1 MILLGGSWVVI
12 SRVTTIAITHI
23 RGLLTPR
30 ITTHEP
36 PSRGPGE
43 PMTPELRKYSSGD
56 EDCDGDHGDG

>member
-1 MILLGGSWVVI
+1 MVF
-12 SRVTTIAITHI
+12 THI
-23 RGLLTPR
+23 RGLLTPL